1 MKKYH
6 YSWNSKEWKAVG
18 DKTDIADMDWWREY
32 QKWHGSYADFSEF
45 LKRAWEV
52 VRSEWPHAQAD
63 RLIAALPL
71 LESGDLSVIDYG
83 VVRFSTTEV
92 TE

>member
-6 YSWNSKEWKAVG
+6 YSWNSKEWKAVR
-18 DKTDIADMDWWREY
+18 DKTDIADMDWWKEY

>member
-6 YSWNSKEWKAVG
+6 YSWNSKEWKAVR
-18 DKTDIADMDWWREY
+18 DKTDITDMDWWKEY

-52 VRSEWPHAQAD
+52 VRAEWPHAQAD

-71 LESGDLSVIDYG
+71 LESGDLSAIDYG

>member
-1 MKKYH
+1 MRKYH
-6 YSWNSKEWKAVG
+6 YSWNSKEWKAISN
-18 DKTDIADMDWWREY
+18 DDSITNMDWWEEY

-45 LKRAWEV
+45 LKKAWEV
-52 VRSEWPHAQAD
+52 VRSEWPHSQAE

-71 LESGDLSVIDYG
+71 LETGDLSFIDYG
-83 VVRFSTTEV
+83 VVRFSASEV